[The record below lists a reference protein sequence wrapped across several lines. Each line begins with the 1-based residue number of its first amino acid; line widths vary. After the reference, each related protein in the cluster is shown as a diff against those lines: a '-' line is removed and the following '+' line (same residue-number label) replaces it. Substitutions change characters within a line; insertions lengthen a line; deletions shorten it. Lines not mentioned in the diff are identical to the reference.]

1 MADEIRRL
9 SDDLARDPSS
19 LVFMRLADALRRAG
33 QLDLAMRVALRGLDR
48 HPYVADAHDVLARIH
63 ADRGDLDRA
72 SDEWEMALRLDPSHE
87 QARLGLGFI
96 DFRRG
101 DLESAERRLSA
112 AGGGEPGVVTALA
125 HVRSALA
132 ARGAEVPVQDATFE
146 TPVDS
151 ASNGVAPSES
161 SGGAG
166 GANPL
171 VHRFGNDAAN
181 GAGVPSTPNDSR
193 FGRATSD
200 AGRAPAT
207 ASHSVVEYPRPD
219 ASCARELFVP
229 VLEGAGQTAVLVDGQ
244 GLVIAGSYVDAR
256 GNDVADVVAAELA
269 GVSSE
274 AERAMR
280 HLGLGAWTSLL
291 VEADH
296 AVVAMTPA
304 PMGSLMVVAAS
315 RETPVGLVR
324 LLLDRALTR
333 ARDWLARV
341 S

>member
-19 LVFMRLADALRRAG
+19 LVFMPLADALRRAG
-33 QLDLAMRVALRGLDR
+33 QLDVAMRVALRGLDR

-63 ADRGDLDRA
+63 ADRGDLERA
-72 SDEWEMALRLDPSHE
+72 ADEWEMALRLDPSHA

-101 DLESAERRLSA
+101 DFESAERRLSA
-112 AGGGEPGVVTALA
+112 AEDPDPGVATALA

-132 ARGAEVPVQDATFE
+132 ARGQ
-146 TPVDS
+146 
-151 ASNGVAPSES
+151 
-161 SGGAG
+161 GGA
-166 GANPL
+166 
-171 VHRFGNDAAN
+171 V
-181 GAGVPSTPNDSR
+181 
-193 FGRATSD
+193 ATETLPAMTD
-200 AGRAPAT
+200 APA
-207 ASHSVVEYPRPD
+207 VEVLAPRRPTPTLVEEKPVLV
-219 ASCARELFVP
+219 AAAREVARHLTPAPPPVPEFPPPDLSRARQLFAP
-229 VLEGAGQTAVLVDGQ
+229 VLESTGQTALLVDAD
-244 GLVIAGSYVDAR
+244 GLVLAGSYTDAV
-256 GNDVADVVAAELA
+256 GSDVSEIVAAELA
-269 GVSSE
+269 GVSGE

-291 VEADH
+291 VEADD
-296 AVVAMTPA
+296 AVVAMSPA
-304 PMGSLMVVAAS
+304 PLGSLVVVATS
-315 RETPVGLVR
+315 RQTPVGLVR

>member
-19 LVFMRLADALRRAG
+19 LVFMPLADALRRAG
-33 QLDLAMRVALRGLDR
+33 QLDVALRVALRGLDR

-63 ADRGDLDRA
+63 ADRGDLERA
-72 SDEWEMALRLDPSHE
+72 ADEWEMALRLDPSHA

-101 DLESAERRLSA
+101 DFESAERRLSA
-112 AGGGEPGVVTALA
+112 ATDSEGGVAWALA
-125 HVRSALA
+125 HVRSARA
-132 ARGAEVPVQDATFE
+132 AR
-146 TPVDS
+146 
-151 ASNGVAPSES
+151 
-161 SGGAG
+161 SGGSVLTG
-166 GANPL
+166 L
-171 VHRFGNDAAN
+171 
-181 GAGVPSTPNDSR
+181 PSRALSQPTSPPIPEFPAPDLSR
-193 FGRATSD
+193 
-200 AGRAPAT
+200 
-207 ASHSVVEYPRPD
+207 
-219 ASCARELFVP
+219 ARQLFSP
-229 VLEGAGQTAVLVDGQ
+229 VLDGTDQTALLVDGD
-244 GLVIAGSYVDAR
+244 GLVLAGSHADAT
-256 GNDVADVVAAELA
+256 GNDVSEIVAAELA

-291 VEADH
+291 VEADD
-296 AVVAMTPA
+296 AVIAMTPA
-304 PMGSLMVVAAS
+304 PLGSLVVVAAS

-341 S
+341 A

>member
-19 LVFMRLADALRRAG
+19 LVFMPLADALRRAG
-33 QLDLAMRVALRGLDR
+33 QLDVAMRVALRGLDR

-63 ADRGDLDRA
+63 ADRGDLEQA
-72 SDEWEMALRLDPSHE
+72 ADEWEMALRLDPTHA
-87 QARLGLGFI
+87 QASLGLGFV

-101 DLESAERRLSA
+101 NLESAERRLSA
-112 AGGGEPGVVTALA
+112 AGDADMPGVATALA
-125 HVRSALA
+125 HVRAALGSRSGNGA
-132 ARGAEVPVQDATFE
+132 THDPVAPNVASMPPVAEPRMPPPPMPEIARLAIPEIPAPQPARAKQLFTTALDGAEQNA
-146 TPVDS
+146 
-151 ASNGVAPSES
+151 
-161 SGGAG
+161 
-166 GANPL
+166 L
-171 VHRFGNDAAN
+171 
-181 GAGVPSTPNDSR
+181 
-193 FGRATSD
+193 
-200 AGRAPAT
+200 
-207 ASHSVVEYPRPD
+207 
-219 ASCARELFVP
+219 
-229 VLEGAGQTAVLVDGQ
+229 LVDAD
-244 GLVIAGSYVDAR
+244 GLVLAGMYTDPT
-256 GNDVADVVAAELA
+256 GTDVAEVVAAELA

-291 VEADH
+291 VEADE

-304 PMGSLMVVAAS
+304 PLGSLLVVASS

>member
-1 MADEIRRL
+1 MMADEIRRL

-19 LVFMRLADALRRAG
+19 LVFMPLADALRRAG
-33 QLDLAMRVALRGLDR
+33 QLDVALRVALRGLDR

-63 ADRGDLDRA
+63 ADRGDLEQA
-72 SDEWEMALRLDPSHE
+72 ADEWEMALRLDPSHV

-101 DLESAERRLSA
+101 DFESAERRLSA
-112 AGGGEPGVVTALA
+112 ATDSDGGVARALG

-132 ARGAEVPVQDATFE
+132 SR
-146 TPVDS
+146 
-151 ASNGVAPSES
+151 
-161 SGGAG
+161 SG
-166 GANPL
+166 
-171 VHRFGNDAAN
+171 
-181 GAGVPSTPNDSR
+181 
-193 FGRATSD
+193 
-200 AGRAPAT
+200 GRAPARSPSRALSQPT
-207 ASHSVVEYPRPD
+207 SPPIPEFPAPD
-219 ASCARELFVP
+219 LSRARQLFSP
-229 VLEGAGQTAVLVDGQ
+229 VLDGTDQTALLVDGD
-244 GLVIAGSYVDAR
+244 GLVLAGSHADAT
-256 GNDVADVVAAELA
+256 GNDVSEIVAAELA

-291 VEADH
+291 VEADD
-296 AVVAMTPA
+296 AVIAMTPA
-304 PMGSLMVVAAS
+304 PLGSLVVVATS

-341 S
+341 A

>member
-19 LVFMRLADALRRAG
+19 LVFMPLADALRRAG
-33 QLDLAMRVALRGLDR
+33 QLDVAMRVALRGLDR

-63 ADRGDLDRA
+63 ADRGDLERA
-72 SDEWEMALRLDPSHE
+72 ADEWEMALRLDPSHA
-87 QARLGLGFI
+87 QARLGLGFV

-101 DLESAERRLSA
+101 NLESAEQRLSA
-112 AGGGEPGVVTALA
+112 SGDSDPGVASALA

-132 ARGAEVPVQDATFE
+132 ARSAGATVPEPEFEIPDTIPLQSSATFVPNGSS
-146 TPVDS
+146 TRASDMASVAHVDS
-151 ASNGVAPSES
+151 TRP
-161 SGGAG
+161 
-166 GANPL
+166 P
-171 VHRFGNDAAN
+171 
-181 GAGVPSTPNDSR
+181 VPEFPVPDPA
-193 FGRATSD
+193 RA
-200 AGRAPAT
+200 RQ
-207 ASHSVVEYPRPD
+207 
-219 ASCARELFVP
+219 LFSP
-229 VLEGAGQTAVLVDGQ
+229 VLDPDQTAVLVDADGMV
-244 GLVIAGSYVDAR
+244 LAGSYTDAT
-256 GNDVADVVAAELA
+256 GTDVAEIVGAELA
-269 GVSSE
+269 GVSGE

-291 VEADH
+291 VEADD

-315 RETPVGLVR
+315 RQTPVGLVR

>member
-19 LVFMRLADALRRAG
+19 LVFMPLADALRRAG
-33 QLDLAMRVALRGLDR
+33 QLDLALRVALRGLDR

-63 ADRGDLDRA
+63 ADRGDLERA

-87 QARLGLGFI
+87 HASLGLGFV

-101 DLESAERRLSA
+101 NFESAEQRLSA
-112 AGGGEPGVVTALA
+112 AADRDPGVATALA

-132 ARGAEVPVQDATFE
+132 ARIGGGRESAPDPVRA
-146 TPVDS
+146 
-151 ASNGVAPSES
+151 APS
-161 SGGAG
+161 
-166 GANPL
+166 
-171 VHRFGNDAAN
+171 V
-181 GAGVPSTPNDSR
+181 
-193 FGRATSD
+193 
-200 AGRAPAT
+200 
-207 ASHSVVEYPRPD
+207 ASIPEYPAPD
-219 ASCARELFVP
+219 TSRARQLFTP
-229 VLEGAGQTAVLVDGQ
+229 VLEGADQTAILVDSD
-244 GLVIAGSYVDAR
+244 GLVVAGTYHDAS
-256 GNDVADVVAAELA
+256 GNDVSDIVAAELA

-291 VEADH
+291 VEADR

-304 PMGSLMVVAAS
+304 PLGNLMVVAAS
-315 RETPVGLVR
+315 RQTPVGLVR

>member
-9 SDDLARDPSS
+9 SDELARDPSS

-63 ADRGDLDRA
+63 ADRGDLERA
-72 SDEWEMALRLDPSHE
+72 SDEWEMTVRLDPSHE

-101 DLESAERRLSA
+101 DLESAELRLSA
-112 AGGGEPGVVTALA
+112 AGGGDPGVVAALA

-132 ARGAEVPVQDATFE
+132 ARGGVSMPEASFQ
-146 TPVDS
+146 TPAD
-151 ASNGVAPSES
+151 P
-161 SGGAG
+161 
-166 GANPL
+166 
-171 VHRFGNDAAN
+171 AA
-181 GAGVPSTPNDSR
+181 VPSVPNGSR
-193 FGRATSD
+193 FGAAPSNSARPP
-200 AGRAPAT
+200 APAVH
-207 ASHSVVEYPRPD
+207 AVAEYPTPD
-219 ASCARELFVP
+219 PARARELFAT
-229 VLEGAGQTAVLVDGQ
+229 VLEGAGQTAVLVDDQ
-244 GLVIAGSYVDAR
+244 GLVIAGSYVDAN
-256 GNDVADVVAAELA
+256 GNDVADVVAGELA
-269 GVSSE
+269 GVSGE

-280 HLGLGAWTSLL
+280 HLGLGGWTSLL

-341 S
+341 T